1 MLHITFKINNKNIL
15 MKLIFLMFTPLHLFL
30 HQCYQDN
37 TIIMVSIIIWNKSQM
52 INIVI
57 DVILNQPF
65 FITRF
70 FISDYQYYFYVLSIN
85 WRASNTNIP

>member
-1 MLHITFKINNKNIL
+1 
-15 MKLIFLMFTPLHLFL
+15 MFTPLHLFL

-37 TIIMVSIIIWNKSQM
+37 TIIMVSIIIWNKGQM

-65 FITRF
+65 
-70 FISDYQYYFYVLSIN
+70 LSQGSLFRIIN
-85 WRASNTNIP
+85 TTLLF